1 SVSGAPVE
9 PKFPH
14 VAAALH
20 QGRIDPET
28 AALVTG
34 MLNKVA
40 RRADPAM
47 LDEAEAELVDA
58 ATGALAA
65 RLLRQAQAEQD
76 GSGNTPDN
84 PANSEDP
91 TNPDNPAGDP
101 AADPAG
107 VPVVPEEGLALSYPQ
122 MVKLAHQWGA
132 CLDQDG
138 PDPAED
144 RAHGKRSLTLGSPRD
159 GLVPLTGWLLP
170 EVAAYLQRVFD
181 AHSSCQAPGLVEG
194 SFFDFQAAMS
204 VVAPWF
210 TQAEYASSG
219 AR

>member
-1 SVSGAPVE
+1 MEAALLLNPETYVGLSPADRARVAAVVLAGAPDLIAGQDDEALIQGTRAAEYAGRHLDAFRIRNAGEVAVRSEKSWGDDRLSARLGCRTEIELLQRLTRLSYGQLKRRIALDTDTRPMISVSGAPVE

-65 RLLRQAQAEQD
+65 RLLRQ
-76 GSGNTPDN
+76 
-84 PANSEDP
+84 
-91 TNPDNPAGDP
+91 
-101 AADPAG
+101 
-107 VPVVPEEGLALSYPQ
+107 
-122 MVKLAHQWGA
+122 
-132 CLDQDG
+132 
-138 PDPAED
+138 
-144 RAHGKRSLTLGSPRD
+144 
-159 GLVPLTGWLLP
+159 
-170 EVAAYLQRVFD
+170 
-181 AHSSCQAPGLVEG
+181 
-194 SFFDFQAAMS
+194 
-204 VVAPWF
+204 
-210 TQAEYASSG
+210 
-219 AR
+219 